1 SAAHLQSCC
10 AALASPQPACGSV
23 VAVLGRMIAFN
34 RSLSYVKRAW
44 KVPGHGGG
52 PAAGSLRRCLHQARP
67 RRLMSC
73 LSSRVLP
80 ARQVPTSPRR
90 EASLFHLPDLAVRHF
105 LWRHR
110 RGTRRPPPA
119 GSAVGWINK
128 EIDQDRVLSASSD
141 ATGGRGVVHA
151 YPDQG
156 SPPRDGIGG
165 GRAG

>member
-1 SAAHLQSCC
+1 
-10 AALASPQPACGSV
+10 
-23 VAVLGRMIAFN
+23 
-34 RSLSYVKRAW
+34 
-44 KVPGHGGG
+44 
-52 PAAGSLRRCLHQARP
+52 
-67 RRLMSC
+67 MSC

-110 RGTRRPPPA
+110 RGTRRSPSA
-119 GSAVGWINK
+119 GTAVGWINK

-165 GRAG
+165 GRAGEQRLLHQAARAAPRQEDSEFRRARCLSPLLRR